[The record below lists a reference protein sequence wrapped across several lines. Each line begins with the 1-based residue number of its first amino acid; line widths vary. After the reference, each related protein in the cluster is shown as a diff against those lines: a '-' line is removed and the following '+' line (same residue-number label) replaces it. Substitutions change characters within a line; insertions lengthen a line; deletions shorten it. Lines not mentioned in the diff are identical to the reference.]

1 MQNLKYRNT
10 RTEQPTKNY
19 KTKVIWV
26 INFYIGMIFTQI
38 RKPAR
43 FLKATVRQKS
53 IKNVLPVSMVG
64 P

>member
-1 MQNLKYRNT
+1 MT
-10 RTEQPTKNY
+10 RTKQPTKNY

-53 IKNVLPVSMVG
+53 IKKVLPVSVVR